1 METMWRLVSQG
12 VKTMEGLRRLSPED
26 LEKCLVQCTNLPL
39 TQYDRLKDALK
50 SLPNGSKLR
59 DAPGLNE
66 VLPAG
71 NGAMLLDY

>member
-1 METMWRLVSQG
+1 
-12 VKTMEGLRRLSPED
+12 MEGLRCLSPED
-26 LEKCLVQCTNLPL
+26 LEKCLRQCTTLPL

-50 SLPNGSKLR
+50 SLPNGSKLQ

-71 NGAMLLDY
+71 NGTILLDY